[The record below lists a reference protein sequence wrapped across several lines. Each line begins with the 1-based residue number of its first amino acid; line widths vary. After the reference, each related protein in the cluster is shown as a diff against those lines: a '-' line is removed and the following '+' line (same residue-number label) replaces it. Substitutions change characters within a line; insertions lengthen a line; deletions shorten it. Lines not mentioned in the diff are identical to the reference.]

1 MKISVVTVC
10 FNSSATIADT
20 LRTVDAQTWPDIEH
34 WIIDG
39 GSSDDTLQIIG
50 QHRQPWRH
58 VLSEAD
64 LGIYDAMNKGFA
76 RVTGDY
82 IGCLNADD
90 MFASDR
96 AVSAIAGRATDGPE
110 LVYGDLVYVSAED
123 TGKVIR
129 HWRSGKF
136 EPSCLRQ
143 GWMPPHPTAYIR
155 RDVLKQIGGFD
166 TSLSVAADYDLLM
179 RCLTRSQATAAHI
192 PEVLVRMRAGG
203 VSNGTLRNILRKSSE
218 DLKVIRRHH
227 LGGWLTLAQKNL
239 RKLPQFMEMLSGR

>member
-1 MKISVVTVC
+1 MKISIITAC
-10 FNSSATIADT
+10 FNSAATIIDT
-20 LRTVDAQTWPDIEH
+20 MRIVDAQTWPDIEH

-39 GSSDDTLQIIG
+39 GSSDDTLHIVG

-64 LGIYDAMNKGFA
+64 LGIYDAMNKGLA
-76 RVTGDY
+76 RAAGDY

-90 MFASDR
+90 MFATDH
-96 AVSAIAGRATDGPE
+96 AVAAIAARAADGFE

-129 HWRSGKF
+129 HWRSGEF
-136 EPSCLRQ
+136 EPRRLSR
-143 GWMPPHPTAYIR
+143 GWMPPHPTVYIR
-155 RDVLKQIGGFD
+155 KDVLQLIGGFD

-203 VSNGTLRNILRKSSE
+203 ASNGTLRSILRKSSE
-218 DLKVIRRHH
+218 DLKVIRRHNV
-227 LGGWLTLAQKNL
+227 GGWLTLAQKNL
-239 RKLPQFMEMLSGR
+239 RKLPQFIGIFSGR